1 MNKSSLSSGLRSFF
15 ILWSSQ
21 TVSELGTAM
30 TNFALVIWVYSQK
43 GSASSLAML
52 SLCSFL
58 PTIFFRFAAGTLTDR
73 WDKKRIMLVSDLVAA
88 CGTASV
94 FVLYSISALRVWH
107 LYIINLLLSLMEAFQ
122 VPAAN
127 VATSLLIPKALYT
140 KVGGLQAFSGSIIAI
155 LAPALGGTLLAFG
168 GMEIVLIL
176 DLVSFAFA
184 FFVLL
189 FFVKIPAIE
198 HRSAERKGSFREDC
212 LTGIHY
218 LRDHPPLLRMIL
230 FFTIINFLAKMGGD
244 GMMSPFVL
252 SRTGNDQKA
261 LGMVQAAVAL
271 GALAGSLITMFAE
284 PAKRKSKAVFVLC
297 ALIFL
302 DNMIEGLTHSVPA
315 WCIVSFATYA
325 QAAIMNTHFNA
336 IMRIQV
342 PLEMQGR
349 VFSARDTIQN
359 CTIPLGLLLGGTLA
373 DYVFEPFMAR
383 HSATQQ
389 IMAVFFGSG
398 SGAGIAVMFFC
409 VGLLGFIISLS
420 RLRNPLYDSLDVD
433 AAD

>member
-140 KVGGLQAFSGSIIAI
+140 KVGGLQAFSGSIITI

-168 GMEIVLIL
+168 GMENVLIL

-189 FFVKIPAIE
+189 FFVKIPDIE